1 MRKIGLTGMS
11 EKAPG
16 IAVARCIKTGC
27 PDVNIVAFG
36 EPMDAGMYIE
46 VDSSYV
52 VEPYDIDA
60 IVKISSAKGVSALI
74 PNMDDD
80 VEAFAESRD
89 VFYEYG
95 IDVLVPEPKIV
106 RLANDKLETYA
117 YASSKGI
124 TMPET
129 RRFSEYLDWAP
140 PYFLKGGSQ
149 GVFRARSIEEGFTI
163 SQYLMQMGEIP
174 IAQKNLDGEPYSV
187 AGIVYGGDVSE
198 LMIKKL
204 KIAENGTTVFGVT
217 VYDEDLLSLTEEF
230 VLGMGWEGPF
240 EVEFIRNDGYHL
252 IEMNSRFPSWIDVC
266 VGAGLNLP
274 AVLTELLYEKQ
285 SEIKDRTYKTDVAF
299 IKFPTNAITDI
310 DKIVGMYVGGA
321 IEWEKNNM

>member
-27 PDVNIVAFG
+27 PDVNVVAFG
-36 EPMDAGMYIE
+36 EPMDAGMYID

-60 IVKISSAKGVSALI
+60 IVKISSAKGVRALI

-89 VFYEYG
+89 VFYENG
-95 IDVLVPEPKIV
+95 IDVLVPEPKTV

-117 YASSKGI
+117 YARSKGI

-129 RRFSEYLDWAP
+129 RRFSEDLDWEP
-140 PYFLKGGSQ
+140 PYFLKGGSR
-149 GVFRARSIEEGFTI
+149 GVFRVRSMEEGFTI
-163 SQYLMQMGEIP
+163 SQYLRQMGEIP
-174 IAQKNLDGEPYSV
+174 IAQKNIDGEPYSV
-187 AGIVYGGDVSE
+187 AGIVYDGDVSA

-217 VYDEDLLSLTEEF
+217 VYDEGLLSIAEES
-230 VLGMGWEGPF
+230 VLGMEWAGPF

-252 IEMNSRFPSWIDVC
+252 IEMNSRFPSWIDVGI
-266 VGAGLNLP
+266 GAGLNLP
-274 AVLTELLYEKQ
+274 AVLADVLWGQ
-285 SEIKDRTYKTDVAF
+285 EIRGEVYKTGVTF
-299 IKFPTNAITDI
+299 IKFPMNATTDI
-310 DKIVGMYVGGA
+310 DKIIGMRVIGGV
-321 IEWEKNNM
+321 EW

>member
-27 PDVNIVAFG
+27 PDVNVVAFG
-36 EPMDAGMYIE
+36 EPMDAGMYID

-89 VFYEYG
+89 VFCENG
-95 IDVLVPEPKIV
+95 IDVLVPEPKTV

-117 YASSKGI
+117 YARSKGI

-129 RRFSEYLDWAP
+129 RRFSEDLDWNP
-140 PYFLKGGSQ
+140 PYFLKGGSR
-149 GVFRARSIEEGFTI
+149 GVFRVRSIEEGFTI
-163 SQYLMQMGEIP
+163 SQYLRQMGEIP
-174 IAQKNLDGEPYSV
+174 IAQKSIDGEPYSV
-187 AGIVYGGDVSE
+187 AGIAHDGGVSA

-217 VYDEDLLSLTEEF
+217 VYDEELLALAEEF
-230 VLGMGWEGPF
+230 VLGMEWEGPF

-252 IEMNSRFPSWIDVC
+252 IEMNSRFPSWIDV
-266 VGAGLNLP
+266 GISAGLNLP
-274 AVLTELLYEKQ
+274 AVLADVLFFQKSKMEEK
-285 SEIKDRTYKTDVAF
+285 RYKAGVTF
-299 IKFPTNAITDI
+299 IKYGASVVTDI
-310 DKIVGMYVGGA
+310 GKIVGMMAVGGV
-321 IEWEKNNM
+321 EWKRNHM